1 MVPLIEWGMQHSVHV
16 ERFDEDHRQ
25 LIAMLNELHDGIEAR
40 KGKAVLR
47 QVLLGL
53 AAFSEQ
59 HFAAEE
65 AEMERT
71 GFPEW
76 QAHAAEHRQLVAR
89 VREFVR
95 AYEVGDTG
103 VSREVL
109 IFLREWVEHHMLV
122 TDQKYTEHLNAHGVR

>member
-1 MVPLIEWGMQHSVHV
+1 MVPLIEWGEQHSVHV
-16 ERFDEDHRQ
+16 QRFDEDHRQ
-25 LIAMLNELHDGIEAR
+25 LIAMLNELHDAVQAG
-40 KGKAVLR
+40 KGKNMVR
-47 QVLLGL
+47 RVLLGL

-65 AEMERT
+65 VEMERT
-71 GFPEW
+71 DFPEY

-109 IFLREWVEHHMLV
+109 MFLHDWVEHHMQA
-122 TDQKYTEHLNAHGVR
+122 TDAKYSEHLNANGVR